1 MRDLEKWI
9 LRTVPQ
15 DKCLH
20 ALAGVLIFGA
30 AHFIS
35 WQVGIAVVLIAG
47 IAKELFDYLTG
58 GDVSVR
64 DVAATLSGGLLGLL
78 CFAR

>member
-1 MRDLEKWI
+1 MRDIEKWI

-20 ALAGVLIFGA
+20 ALVGVLIFSV
-30 AHFIS
+30 AHSVS
-35 WQVGIAVVLIAG
+35 WQVGIATVLVAG
-47 IAKELFDYLTG
+47 VAKELLDHFTG
-58 GDVSVR
+58 GDVSVW
-64 DVAATLSGGLLGLL
+64 DVAATLSGGMLGLL

>member
-20 ALAGVLIFGA
+20 ALAGVLIFSA

-35 WQVGIAVVLIAG
+35 WQVGIAAVLVAA
-47 IAKELFDYLTG
+47 IAKELLDHLTG
-58 GDVSVR
+58 GDVSAW